1 MMNRPPIEVWL
12 VEDDDDVRQTLLQTL
27 QLSDIKARGFAR
39 AEQALQALM
48 PEAPVVVL
56 SDVRMPGMDG
66 LTLLHQLQQR
76 DAELPVLLLTG
87 HGDIPMAVAAMRL
100 GAQDFFEK
108 PYEPEQLLHS
118 LRRTMDKR
126 ALVLENRRLRQQ
138 LAANQGQ
145 PLLLGH
151 TPQIEQLR
159 RQIDNIADTNASVL
173 ILGETGTGKEMV
185 ARSLHQGS
193 GRKGHFVA
201 LNCTALPES
210 IFESEM
216 FGAEPGAFTGV
227 TKRRIGKIEHANG
240 GTLFLDEIEGM
251 PLALQAKMLRVL
263 QESVLERLG
272 GNKLIEVDAR
282 VVAATKL
289 DLLTASEAGLFRADL
304 YFRLNVVTLYLPPL
318 RERRAD
324 IPLLF
329 LHFVEQAKAQYNR
342 DVPTPS
348 DHLLQQLLKRD
359 WPGNVRELRHHAEQY
374 VLGVLP
380 LQENEVRLTLPQQ
393 LADLEQQLIQA
404 AMAQADGN
412 VALAAERLG
421 IPRKTLYDKLAKY
434 RHHTAG
440 ES

>member
-1 MMNRPPIEVWL
+1 MNNPEIEVWL

-27 QLSDIKARGFAR
+27 LLSDIKARGFAR
-39 AEQALQALM
+39 AEQALQALP

-66 LTLLHQLQQR
+66 LQLLQQLR
-76 DAELPVLLLTG
+76 QQDAELPVLLLTG
-87 HGDIPMAVAAMRL
+87 HGDIPMAVAAMRQ

-118 LRRTMDKR
+118 LRRAMDKR
-126 ALVLENRRLRQQ
+126 ALVLENRRLREQ
-138 LAANQGQ
+138 LAARRDPG
-145 PLLLGH
+145 LLLGH
-151 TPQIEQLR
+151 SPQIELLR
-159 RQIDNIADTNASVL
+159 RQIDNIADTSASVL

-193 GRKGHFVA
+193 GRKGNFVA
-201 LNCTALPES
+201 VNCTALPES

-227 TKRRIGKIEHANG
+227 TKRRIGKVEHADG

-251 PLALQAKMLRVL
+251 PLNLQAKLLRVL

-282 VVAATKL
+282 VVAATKI
-289 DLLTASEAGLFRADL
+289 DLQSAGEAGLFRSDL
-304 YFRLNVVTLYLPPL
+304 YFRLNVVTLALPPL

-342 DVPTPS
+342 ETPPPG
-348 DHLLQQLLKRD
+348 DELMQQLLQRD
-359 WPGNVRELRHHAEQY
+359 WPGNVRELRHTAEQY

-380 LQENEVRLTLPQQ
+380 PAGSDTRLSLPQQ
-393 LADLEQQLIQA
+393 LAELEQQLIQS
-404 AMAQADGN
+404 AMARADGN

-421 IPRKTLYDKLAKY
+421 IPRKTLYDKLARY
-434 RHHTAG
+434 RHH
-440 ES
+440 S

>member
-1 MMNRPPIEVWL
+1 MKLPPIEVWL

-27 QLSDIKARGFAR
+27 LLSDIKARGFAR

-66 LTLLHQLQQR
+66 LALLQQLQQR

-118 LRRTMDKR
+118 LRRAMDKR

-342 DVPTPS
+342 EVPAPS
-348 DHLLQQLLKRD
+348 DHLLQQLLKRN

-380 LQENEVRLTLPQQ
+380 SQENEVRLSLPQQ
-393 LADLEQQLIQA
+393 LAELEQQLIQA
-404 AMAQADGN
+404 AMARADGN

-434 RHHTAG
+434 RHHAAG
-440 ES
+440 ESW

>member
-1 MMNRPPIEVWL
+1 MNHPEIEVWL
-12 VEDDDDVRQTLLQTL
+12 VEDDEDVRQTLLQTL
-27 QLSDIKARGFAR
+27 QLSDIRARGFAR
-39 AEQALQALM
+39 AEQALQALS
-48 PEAPVVVL
+48 PQAPVVVL

-66 LTLLHQLQQR
+66 LALLQQLQQR

-118 LRRTMDKR
+118 LRRAMDRR
-126 ALVLENRRLRQQ
+126 ALVLENRRLREQ
-138 LAANQGQ
+138 LAARRDPG
-145 PLLLGH
+145 LLLGH
-151 TPQIEQLR
+151 SPQIELLR

-201 LNCTALPES
+201 VNCTALPES

-227 TKRRIGKIEHANG
+227 TKRRIGKIEHADG

-251 PLALQAKMLRVL
+251 PLNLQAKLLRVL

-282 VVAATKL
+282 VVAATKI
-289 DLLTASEAGLFRADL
+289 DLHAAGEAGLFRPDL
-304 YFRLNVVTLYLPPL
+304 YFRLNVVTLALPPL
-318 RERRAD
+318 RERRVD

-329 LHFVEQAKAQYNR
+329 LHFVEQARIQYHR
-342 DVPTPS
+342 DAPPPS
-348 DHLLQQLLKRD
+348 DALLQQLIQRD
-359 WPGNVRELRHHAEQY
+359 WPGNVRELRHAAEQY
-374 VLGVLP
+374 VLGVLSEP
-380 LQENEVRLTLPQQ
+380 ADETASTLPSQ
-393 LADLEQQLIQA
+393 LAALERQLILT
-404 AMAQADGN
+404 AMARAEGN

-421 IPRKTLYDKLAKY
+421 IPRKTLYDKLARY
-434 RHHTAG
+434 RHQAAG

>member
-1 MMNRPPIEVWL
+1 MNNPEIEVWL

-27 QLSDIKARGFAR
+27 LLSDIKARGFAR
-39 AEQALQALM
+39 AEQALQALP

-66 LTLLHQLQQR
+66 LQLLQQLR
-76 DAELPVLLLTG
+76 QQDAELPVLLLTG
-87 HGDIPMAVAAMRL
+87 HGDIPMAVAAMRQ

-118 LRRTMDKR
+118 LRRAMDKR
-126 ALVLENRRLRQQ
+126 ALVLENRRLREQ
-138 LAANQGQ
+138 LAARRDPG
-145 PLLLGH
+145 LLLGH
-151 TPQIEQLR
+151 SPQIELLR
-159 RQIDNIADTNASVL
+159 RQIDNIADTSASVL

-193 GRKGHFVA
+193 GRKGNFVA
-201 LNCTALPES
+201 VNCTALPES

-227 TKRRIGKIEHANG
+227 TKRRIGKVEYADG

-251 PLALQAKMLRVL
+251 PLNLQAKLLRVL

-282 VVAATKL
+282 VVAATKI
-289 DLLTASEAGLFRADL
+289 DLQSAGEAGLFRSDL
-304 YFRLNVVTLYLPPL
+304 YFRLNVVTLALPPL

-342 DVPTPS
+342 ETPPPG
-348 DHLLQQLLKRD
+348 DELMQQLLQRD
-359 WPGNVRELRHHAEQY
+359 WPGNVRELRHTAEQY

-380 LQENEVRLTLPQQ
+380 PAGSDTRLSLPQQ
-393 LADLEQQLIQA
+393 LAELEQQLIQS
-404 AMAQADGN
+404 AMARADGN

-421 IPRKTLYDKLAKY
+421 IPRKTLYDKLARY
-434 RHHTAG
+434 RHH
-440 ES
+440 S